1 MSYLFDKLERLKE
14 NEMKLNE
21 NVMKIKEEQ
30 KQLEEEIE
38 FEIEKQRRLE
48 LDGTITKLRTQV
60 GEFAKNIEGEI
71 MPNNLE
77 VFYAAVCSREN
88 HFGHPRNYPD
98 TPIVP
103 KEEIQK
109 RSDYM
114 QRAGNGRL
122 NDDEKFITV
131 DKFTDNLKNV
141 SEEIK
146 AQFRS
151 NHPRKRKEALL
162 TIPHEIKIYNDIT
175 PILTTMIGVMKK
187 QQGEIKDLREQLDKC
202 KKFAMR
208 GSGLKL

>member
-1 MSYLFDKLERLKE
+1 M
-14 NEMKLNE
+14 
-21 NVMKIKEEQ
+21 
-30 KQLEEEIE
+30 
-38 FEIEKQRRLE
+38 
-48 LDGTITKLRTQV
+48 DGTITKLRTQV
-60 GEFAKNIEGEI
+60 DELAKNIEGKI

-114 QRAGNGRL
+114 QRVGNGRL

-141 SEEIK
+141 SEEILRFGYK
-146 AQFRS
+146 TRFRRT

-187 QQGEIKDLREQLDKC
+187 QQGEIKDLCEQLDKC
-202 KKFAMR
+202 KKFAM
-208 GSGLKL
+208 SGLKL

>member
-1 MSYLFDKLERLKE
+1 MSSYLFDKLEQLKE
-14 NEMKLNE
+14 NEMK
-21 NVMKIKEEQ
+21 IKAEQ

-60 GEFAKNIEGEI
+60 DEFAKNIEGKI

-77 VFYAAVCSREN
+77 VFYAA
-88 HFGHPRNYPD
+88 

-114 QRAGNGRL
+114 QRVGNGRL

-141 SEEIK
+141 SEEILRFGYK
-146 AQFRS
+146 TRFRRT

-187 QQGEIKDLREQLDKC
+187 QQGEIKDLCEQLDKC
-202 KKFAMR
+202 KKFAM
-208 GSGLKL
+208 SGLKL